1 MGFGLRGALTNL
13 LALSEFIM
21 SLLTYQKVFVLWP
34 NIGCSL
40 TENFVNFSTPRP
52 DGRRADAV
60 TFPLPPPAPSATSVL
75 LPSDIMSGGASEED
89 LDDVDIPEDEYLFEI
104 VERAPASSSLLNV
117 MREMPIYRGF
127 VEFATDPGKPR
138 PGMLTKVEAKRL
150 LSQEHVD
157 WESLHT
163 RLLEQIFLF
172 RATSISTTGT
182 ETTGLIDARFKLHGK
197 LAREFPPSS
206 RTPARRRG
214 RGGRLPSTLS
224 PSTSQDSWTTAS
236 SRGEVSSLPKLILSS
251 RGIGSQRGGA

>member
-117 MREMPIYRGF
+117 MRETPASGA
-127 VEFATDPGKPR
+127 ATDAPQPGTHR
-138 PGMLTKVEAKRL
+138 QILEAFKNL
-150 LSQEHVD
+150 LGTQDYGYGSSE
-157 WESLHT
+157 
-163 RLLEQIFLF
+163 RNFLK
-172 RATSISTTGT
+172 A
-182 ETTGLIDARFKLHGK
+182 FKNL
-197 LAREFPPSS
+197 R
-206 RTPARRRG
+206 
-214 RGGRLPSTLS
+214 
-224 PSTSQDSWTTAS
+224 
-236 SRGEVSSLPKLILSS
+236 
-251 RGIGSQRGGA
+251 

>member
-117 MREMPIYRGF
+117 MREMPICGGVFAECVRSICTHDATVWRGMGGLL
-127 VEFATDPGKPR
+127 VLGKKIQGGHCTERSWAHLGAIAGCLKEFHIT
-138 PGMLTKVEAKRL
+138 MV
-150 LSQEHVD
+150 
-157 WESLHT
+157 
-163 RLLEQIFLF
+163 F
-172 RATSISTTGT
+172 TSCAQVVVG
-182 ETTGLIDARFKLHGK
+182 D
-197 LAREFPPSS
+197 
-206 RTPARRRG
+206 
-214 RGGRLPSTLS
+214 
-224 PSTSQDSWTTAS
+224 
-236 SRGEVSSLPKLILSS
+236 
-251 RGIGSQRGGA
+251 